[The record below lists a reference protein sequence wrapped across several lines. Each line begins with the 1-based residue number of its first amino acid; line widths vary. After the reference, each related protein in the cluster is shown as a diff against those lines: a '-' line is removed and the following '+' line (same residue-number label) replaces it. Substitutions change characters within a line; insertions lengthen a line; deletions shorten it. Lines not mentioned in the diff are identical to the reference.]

1 LWGTVSRK
9 LLDFYFVFAYY
20 FKRVNSKA
28 FSSIG
33 TRPPPSSWEKWN
45 LKLLEPSNI
54 RELQDDRTQN
64 LKANM
69 SFDLDTCLEDN
80 YAPTGKLEK
89 AATQTGQGSPSRM
102 GMAVIPTFDSTEVL

>member
-1 LWGTVSRK
+1 
-9 LLDFYFVFAYY
+9 
-20 FKRVNSKA
+20 
-28 FSSIG
+28 
-33 TRPPPSSWEKWN
+33 
-45 LKLLEPSNI
+45 
-54 RELQDDRTQN
+54 
-64 LKANM
+64 M